1 MKISIYQALIPTSIH
16 KLENLSNILKKGAAY
31 AEAKKIDESVLLN
44 ARLFPDM
51 LPLSRQV
58 QIACDAVK
66 AGAARLSEIEIP
78 SFPDVETNFAELQ
91 ERIQKNI
98 EFLKTIKPEQLD
110 GKEDLKISYVQRG
123 KENNFIGLPYLQN
136 WVLPNLYFHITT
148 AYAILRHNGVEI
160 GKKDYL
166 GNF

>member
-1 MKISIYQALIPTSIH
+1 MYQILIPTSIRY
-16 KLENLSNILKKGAAY
+16 LENLSAILKKSAAH
-31 AEAKKIDESVLLN
+31 AETKKIDESIFIN

-66 AGAARLSEIEIP
+66 AGASRLAEIEIP
-78 SFPDVETNFAELQ
+78 SHPDTETTFVQLQ
-91 ERIQKNI
+91 ERIEKTVQ
-98 EFLKTIKPEQLD
+98 FLKTIKEEQIN

-136 WVLPNLYFHITT
+136 WVLPNLFFHATT

-166 GNF
+166 GSF

>member
-1 MKISIYQALIPTSIH
+1 MYQMLIPTAIRQ
-16 KLENLSNILKKGAAY
+16 LENLSNILNKGATHAV
-31 AEAKKIDESVLLN
+31 AKKIDESVFIN

-51 LPLSRQV
+51 FPLSRQV

-66 AGAARLSEIEIP
+66 AGASRLAEIEIP
-78 SFPDVETNFAELQ
+78 SHPDTETTFAQLQ
-91 ERIQKNI
+91 ERIQKTI
-98 EFLKTIKPEQLD
+98 TFLQTITPAQID
-110 GKEDLKISYVQRG
+110 DKEDLKISYVSRG

-136 WVLPNLYFHITT
+136 WILPNLYFHITT

-166 GNF
+166 GSL